1 MIFLNKIR
9 LKNSSIITVSNVKV
23 TSDLKRAKIYISI
36 FNNKVDYEQQE
47 FKNILKERNKI
58 RYELGVN
65 LKTKYVPEIKFFKD
79 DSLKMMDTI
88 FNIKKCE

>member
-9 LKNSSIITVSNVKV
+9 LKNSSIITISNVKV
-23 TSDLKRAKIYISI
+23 NSNLKLAKIYISV
-36 FNNKVDYEQQE
+36 FNKNIDYEEQE

-65 LKTKYVPEIKFFKD
+65 LQAKYVPEIKFFKD
-79 DSLKMMDTI
+79 DTLKKMNTI
-88 FNIKKCE
+88 FNIK